1 MPALQSMHIGVNK
14 VDPAH
19 YKTEAPLRG
28 CENDARDMQA
38 IAASLGY
45 QTELVLTK
53 EATTQ
58 RLLSR
63 LAQAAQSLQSGDTF
77 LLTLACHGSQVAD
90 LTGDEDD
97 GKDETWCLYD
107 RCSLMTR
114 CSLPSRSSAKARAS

>member
-1 MPALQSMHIGVNK
+1 MAALQSMHIGVNRLN
-14 VDPAH
+14 PLH

-38 IAASLGY
+38 IAASVGY

-53 EATTQ
+53 EATTK

-77 LLTLACHGSQVAD
+77 LLTLTCHGSQVAD

-107 RCSLMTR
+107 RMFIDDEVFAAFSKFREGTR
-114 CSLPSRSSAKARAS
+114 S